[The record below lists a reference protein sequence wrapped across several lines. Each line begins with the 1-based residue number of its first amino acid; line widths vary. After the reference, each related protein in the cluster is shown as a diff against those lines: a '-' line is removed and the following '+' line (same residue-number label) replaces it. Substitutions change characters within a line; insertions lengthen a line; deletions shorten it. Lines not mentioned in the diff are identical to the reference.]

1 MTVRAD
7 VLRRELRA
15 AYRASLVACTFEAA
29 RELLRERPKNALA
42 RFRLGGALADFA
54 RYAEAL
60 RMLRPLLRRG
70 APHRDL
76 VHWCLADLHERRG
89 MLPRAMH
96 HLRCA
101 IRIEPQE
108 AGWHI
113 RLGGLLARSGRHRAA
128 ENAHRRATRCARG
141 PRDEAFLNLGLVLR
155 ARGKYRNA
163 KACFLRAIALD
174 PNYREARHALRD
186 VERAISRG
194 DRSAAE
200 PRRSVRGRSAPTGAK
215 RKLTRRGTRRR
226 R

>member
-15 AYRASLVACTFEAA
+15 AYRASLVACTFESA

-60 RMLRPLLRRG
+60 PILRPLLRRG

-76 VHWCLADLHERRG
+76 VHWCLADLYERRG

-141 PRDEAFLNLGLVLR
+141 PRDEDSD
-155 ARGKYRNA
+155 GKR
-163 KACFLRAIALD
+163 
-174 PNYREARHALRD
+174 PTQPH
-186 VERAISRG
+186 
-194 DRSAAE
+194 
-200 PRRSVRGRSAPTGAK
+200 GRSAVAY
-215 RKLTRRGTRRR
+215 LTWLSASWMRYSHHREAHWRGP
-226 R
+226 